1 MVNSSVQIGN
11 QQNMSTILTTDNR
24 QQQSI
29 DVRTARNLSITT
41 NTIPQSTG
49 ITPRWLLH
57 FLPWVQV
64 QSGTYR
70 VNKNKIVL
78 KQTPKVEIDESNG
91 TSTVAPENLQTIP
104 LFANLDLSY
113 LAALSSRLQLV
124 YKMNTQ
130 KEDKL

>member
-1 MVNSSVQIGN
+1 LVNSTVQIGN
-11 QQNMSTILTTDNR
+11 QQNMSTIETRDNR

-29 DVRTARNLSITT
+29 STQNARNLSITT

-78 KQTPKVEIDESNG
+78 KQTPKVQVDESNG
-91 TSTVAPENLQTIP
+91 VI
-104 LFANLDLSY
+104 
-113 LAALSSRLQLV
+113 
-124 YKMNTQ
+124 
-130 KEDKL
+130 